1 MARTIT
7 PVVAAPPRL
16 SRWFGS
22 CRGALIKGPS
32 SLPSSGLPA
41 PSEAPGL
48 LPQRTAALLVA
59 LPPSSSTKMS
69 TNGVDRTI
77 APTR

>member
-48 LPQRTAALLVA
+48 LPQNSRVARSTTAV
-59 LPPSSSTKMS
+59 
-69 TNGVDRTI
+69 VIDEDVH
-77 APTR
+77 